1 MVDRFFHPF
10 GYVGFNPTADPGD
23 EDYGLL
29 YTSGSDLG
37 FSNGGGPN
45 SINPG
50 QLQRLDSIV
59 GAILRIDPRSPSE
72 SGGEEGLGDYTI
84 PPSNPWASD
93 GSTRDVTLWELVEE
107 TMGRTVI
114 RAGRSCSGSAPCHQL

>member
-10 GYVGFNPTADPGD
+10 GYVGLNPTAVPGD

-45 SINPG
+45 AINPG

-59 GAILRIDPRSPSE
+59 GAIRM
-72 SGGEEGLGDYTI
+72 LGAAD
-84 PPSNPWASD
+84 
-93 GSTRDVTLWELVEE
+93 
-107 TMGRTVI
+107 
-114 RAGRSCSGSAPCHQL
+114 